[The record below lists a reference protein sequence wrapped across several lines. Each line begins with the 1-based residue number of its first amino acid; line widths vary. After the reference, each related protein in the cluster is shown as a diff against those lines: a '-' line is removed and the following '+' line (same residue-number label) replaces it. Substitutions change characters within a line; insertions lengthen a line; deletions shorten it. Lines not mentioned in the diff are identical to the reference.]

1 MRTPNSSSPRR
12 TVGCPPQPIV
22 IVHGASRRSSAIRV
36 GPARLVGALLAHV
49 LPLLLATPRV
59 ALAQAATQGG
69 TAAVAAAPRAP
80 ASPRRAS
87 WTSDRR
93 DYRVGDI
100 ITVLLDESTLATATK
115 DQRGVDRQDRDMRL
129 AADLPGGA
137 GSTSPSGAMRTGKSS
152 SSDQSGI
159 ARRNL
164 RFVSEMSVRVVERDP
179 DGLLRVEGTKLVDLD
194 RNKQEFAF
202 KGWVRPEDVSRQN
215 VVLSARVANAE
226 LTYKSAGN
234 LGRTRGGMIGRV
246 LGMLWP

>member
-1 MRTPNSSSPRR
+1 MRVER
-12 TVGCPPQPIV
+12 
-22 IVHGASRRSSAIRV
+22 
-36 GPARLVGALLAHV
+36 ARLAGALLAHV
-49 LPLLLATPRV
+49 LLLATPSV
-59 ALAQAATQGG
+59 APAQAAAQAAAQGG
-69 TAAVAAAPRAP
+69 AAAVATTPGTP
-80 ASPRRAS
+80 VSPRRAS

-93 DYRVGDI
+93 DYGVGDI

-202 KGWVRPEDVSRQN
+202 KGWVRPEDVSRKN

-234 LGRTRGGMIGRV
+234 LGKTRGGMIGRV

>member
-1 MRTPNSSSPRR
+1 MRTLNSSSPRR

-22 IVHGASRRSSAIRV
+22 IVHGASRRPSAMRV
-36 GPARLVGALLAHV
+36 ERARIVGALLAHV
-49 LPLLLATPRV
+49 LLLATPSV
-59 ALAQAATQGG
+59 APAQAATQGG
-69 TAAVAAAPRAP
+69 AAAVATTPGTP
-80 ASPRRAS
+80 VSPRRAS

-93 DYRVGDI
+93 DYGVGDI

-202 KGWVRPEDVSRQN
+202 KGWVRPEDVSRKN

-234 LGRTRGGMIGRV
+234 LGKTRGGMIGRV